1 MSLATDDTGAAEA
14 PPQDTLR
21 DSLNAAFDKAEAETP
36 PPVEKPDA
44 PPPPP
49 ADKPDE
55 PPVGE
60 QAVRAARARDEKGKF
75 APKVAAQPLAAAQ
88 PLGEAAPQPATPAE
102 PMAKVAAPSSWT
114 PAERANWENV
124 PAPARE
130 AIMRREVEINRT
142 LQETA
147 TSRRAVESMQ
157 QVVAPYINNIRAA
170 NGGDVVGAM
179 RQFFDYDNRLRH
191 GTQLEKAQAITSL
204 IKGYGIDIQALDN
217 ALAGAAPRPEDTQQS
232 MAAQQA
238 AQVQQL
244 LQRELAPFR
253 QMMAAQQAAQVGQVN
268 QTIEQFAT
276 DPAHPYFTDVQGP
289 MADLLEIAERQGRA
303 LSLKDAYDAACWQN
317 SEIRA
322 ILLKGVASQ
331 SSATAG
337 QAAQRAK
344 AAAVGVKSGPRA
356 TLGTAVEDANRS
368 RADDVAAAFDR
379 VANAQQ

>member
-1 MSLATDDTGAAEA
+1 
-14 PPQDTLR
+14 
-21 DSLNAAFDKAEAETP
+21 
-36 PPVEKPDA
+36 
-44 PPPPP
+44 
-49 ADKPDE
+49 
-55 PPVGE
+55 
-60 QAVRAARARDEKGKF
+60 
-75 APKVAAQPLAAAQ
+75 
-88 PLGEAAPQPATPAE
+88 
-102 PMAKVAAPSSWT
+102 
-114 PAERANWENV
+114 
-124 PAPARE
+124 
-130 AIMRREVEINRT
+130 MRREVEINRT